1 MSETIGAMA
10 DQIELSNY
18 VLEHVDEAIAEG
30 WIRPYYQAIVRSA
43 TGYLCGEEAFARW
56 VDPVHGMLMPE
67 QFMPALEKA
76 RQMHKVDLYMVER
89 VLADL
94 KTKRNKGVVVVPVT
108 MNFSIAGLEQV
119 DLAAELSKRVDAAGE
134 SHDILRAEFASSAL
148 TYDSDLFFRQA
159 NALHDAGFK
168 VCLEGFGTGYASID
182 TLQKFDFDL
191 LELDMCALGDVHSS
205 RTRDILAGIVHIAKM
220 LGVATLAVGI
230 DSLEKALFLEN
241 IGCDMLQGYYFATPR
256 SVDAVSRRVLSGGGL
271 VRESVE
277 EFSYWN
283 DIGAVDLADPVSNVD
298 GRSVDGTPL
307 RELPA
312 SIMELR
318 DGAWWLVRANTPYRE
333 FLDRYGSLPLSR
345 SPLKAHVIEAR
356 VDDEFI
362 EAAKR
367 SRVSNTWERIAGPKE
382 YGTGLQFYT
391 RPAASSPNADAYV
404 IATVPNMLGTALGS
418 YGDVPVAYAV
428 LRVEVDAAAGC
439 ATDAEYVFA
448 NSMYC
453 SLCNYSHNDITGR
466 SFCALSAD
474 GGEMWLP
481 YFYRAAVLKE
491 EVRDVVFSQ
500 MLGHWLSFNMAPS
513 PIEGCLVFGFTIA
526 DAEHRER
533 EEFIVGRD
541 TSNLII
547 EIAKAFNEADT
558 YDEGMN
564 EVLSMMSRTV
574 HPERLYIF
582 ERDAWSTTATFE
594 WCAEGVDPR
603 LDMLR
608 DMDNSGF
615 ATWESMSEGGAI
627 VVMSDIE
634 KLKTVDPELYERF
647 SRVGI
652 SRILAAPLFNDQKLI
667 GFLVADNYV
676 LEEGYDTQRL
686 LETVATFISARIV
699 NQRLVE
705 ELERAGTHD
714 ALTGLLNRRGFDK
727 AIGSLMGSAP
737 DERYALALI
746 DIDDFKTVNDLHGHD
761 VGDSALRALAR
772 SVKRALPQTAVV
784 GRNGGDEFV
793 ALLFGTDTLLAEDS
807 FAKLEQMDL
816 GCTHDEKWYPLS
828 ISIGYV
834 EYPDQAK
841 DLNAAYA
848 KADAALYAV
857 KLAGKGNYRRYS
869 PELKIQ
875 YRSQLGFTPRDI
887 AENAPGAILVHRAG
901 ENAEILFANDELI
914 EMFECDDL
922 SDFMEY
928 TGGTFA
934 NIVHPDDRVRVY
946 DELKSQVALDEV
958 GSKNFADYRIL
969 TKRGNVR
976 HVADNGRL
984 VDVGEVGKVFYVI
997 IIDNDERVGRQSGD
1011 AAGA

>member
-1 MSETIGAMA
+1 M
-10 DQIELSNY
+10 
-18 VLEHVDEAIAEG
+18 
-30 WIRPYYQAIVRSA
+30 
-43 TGYLCGEEAFARW
+43 
-56 VDPVHGMLMPE
+56 
-67 QFMPALEKA
+67 
-76 RQMHKVDLYMVER
+76 
-89 VLADL
+89 
-94 KTKRNKGVVVVPVT
+94 
-108 MNFSIAGLEQV
+108 
-119 DLAAELSKRVDAAGE
+119 
-134 SHDILRAEFASSAL
+134 
-148 TYDSDLFFRQA
+148 
-159 NALHDAGFK
+159 
-168 VCLEGFGTGYASID
+168 EGFGTGYASIAS
-182 TLQKFDFDL
+182 LQRFDFDL
-191 LELDMCALGDVHSS
+191 IELDMGVLSDIHSS
-205 RTRDILAGIVHIAKM
+205 RTRDILAGMVHIAKR
-220 LGVATLAVGI
+220 LGMATLALGI
-230 DSLEKALFLEN
+230 DSLEKAVFLES

-256 SVDAVSRRVLSGGGL
+256 AVDSVIRRLLAGKGL
-271 VRESVE
+271 VRESVSE
-277 EFSYWN
+277 YSYWN
-283 DIGAVDLADPVSNVD
+283 KIGAIDLADPVSNVD

-312 SIMELR
+312 SVMELR
-318 DGAWWLVRANTPYRE
+318 DGSWRLVRANTPYRE
-333 FLDRYGSLPLSR
+333 FLDRYGSLPLS
-345 SPLKAHVIEAR
+345 SSTLKSHVIEAR

-362 EAAKR
+362 AAAAR
-367 SRVSNTWERIAGPKE
+367 SRVSNMWERIAGPKE

-391 RPAASSPNADAYV
+391 RPAASSPDADAYV

-428 LRVEVDAAAGC
+428 LRVEADADAGC

-448 NSMYC
+448 NSKYC
-453 SLCNYSHNDITGR
+453 AICNYSHNDITGR

-500 MLGHWLSFNMAPS
+500 MVGHWLSFNMAPS
-513 PIEGCLVFGFTIA
+513 PVEGCLVFGFTIA

-533 EEFIVGRD
+533 EEFIVGRE

-547 EIAKAFNEADT
+547 EIAEVFNGADS

-564 EVLSMMSRTV
+564 EVLALMSRSV

-582 ERDAWSTTATFE
+582 ERDEWNTTATFE
-594 WCAEGVDPR
+594 WCAEGIESR
-603 LDMLR
+603 LDLLR
-608 DMDNSGF
+608 GMDNSDF
-615 ATWESMSEGGAI
+615 STWESMSEGGAI
-627 VVMSDIE
+627 VAISDVE
-634 KLKTVDPELYERF
+634 KLKTIDRELYQRF
-647 SRVGI
+647 SEQGI
-652 SRILAAPLFNDQKLI
+652 SRILAAPLLDDQKLI

-676 LEEGYDTQRL
+676 LEEGFDTQRL

-714 ALTGLLNRRGFDK
+714 ALTGLLNRRGFDW
-727 AIGSLMGSAP
+727 AIGSRMENAP
-737 DERYALALI
+737 DEQYVLALI

-761 VGDSALRALAR
+761 VGDSALRALAH
-772 SVKRALPQTAVV
+772 SLKGVLPKTAVV

-793 ALLFGTDTLLAEDS
+793 AMLFGADALLADEL
-807 FAKLEQMDL
+807 FEKIEQLEL
-816 GCTHDEKWYPLS
+816 GCTHNEKWYPLS

-857 KLAGKGNYRRYS
+857 KLAGKGSFRRYS
-869 PELKIQ
+869 PELTMQ

-887 AENAPGAILVHRAG
+887 AENAPGAILVHRADDSG
-901 ENAEILFANDELI
+901 EILFANDELI
-914 EMFECDDL
+914 EMFECDSL

-928 TGGTFA
+928 TKGSFA
-934 NIVHPDDRVRVY
+934 NIVHPDDRARVR
-946 DELKSQVALDEV
+946 EEIMGQVVFAEV
-958 GSKNFADYRIL
+958 GSKNFVDYRIL

-984 VDVGEVGKVFYVI
+984 VDVGEVGKVLYVI
-997 IIDNDERVGRQSGD
+997 IIDNDERVSRKGD
-1011 AAGA
+1011 TAAGV